1 MYGRHQ
7 IKQNKLSTRQSTL
20 GILREVDSRIKTKK
34 KNYKKSTRWQLKMT
48 SETAKTRTGR
58 NNKVPYMR
66 ENTKWSG
73 DSLRQGPRIKFC
85 GL

>member
-34 KNYKKSTRWQLKMT
+34 NKKKIYEM
-48 SETAKTRTGR
+48 A
-58 NNKVPYMR
+58 V
-66 ENTKWSG
+66 EN
-73 DSLRQGPRIKFC
+73 DE
-85 GL
+85 